1 MKKAT
6 YIFIIGLV
14 ALFVLQSIWIIT
26 SYNAET
32 RKITSEIDEMLTHA
46 IQVEVTTRRLGDYK
60 DKDDPKFVSKIVQA
74 PPSIEEIKKEGL
86 DTISLKDAKQLNIG
100 ENVAELIG
108 QVIQDGFMESGL
120 NIRMHTLD
128 SLFLSNLTEAGLS
141 QVRYTLYLYN
151 ADKKVKETVGTEQAY
166 LFLPYVK
173 TNMKPIGTKGQLFV
187 QGKMQIPPAAV
198 LQQMAFI
205 WITSVLVAILLVYCM
220 YYQFVVWQR
229 AKRELKEREKT
240 VHAAIHDLK
249 APLNNVFAIVDYLE
263 AHTKDAQL
271 LDFLSRSKTRV
282 QGLVVII
289 ESMLSVLKR
298 QNRLNI
304 SEMNLPETI
313 RQCEQEVKALYPQK
327 KYHFEILNPEGISY
341 FATDGVR
348 VARCLRNLLE
358 NALKYSDEDVKITV
372 SLKHTQNRILIAVRD
387 TGWGIPKKA
396 QKRLGEQFYRIE
408 NKNKPERK
416 GLGIGLSSV
425 ILLCKELKGRFAF
438 QSEEGQGSVFYVE
451 LGKVG

>member
-26 SYNAET
+26 SYNAEM
-32 RKITSEIDEMLTHA
+32 RKITSGVDEMLTLA
-46 IQVEVTTRRLGDYK
+46 LQTEMSTRRLGSHKEKPNIAY
-60 DKDDPKFVSKIVQA
+60 KIVDT
-74 PPSIEEIKKEGL
+74 PPSIEEMKKEGL
-86 DTISLKDAKQLNIG
+86 DTISLKEAQQQHMGKTF
-100 ENVAELIG
+100 AEIYTQIVQEGL
-108 QVIQDGFMESGL
+108 MEMGL

-128 SLFLSNLTEAGLS
+128 SLFLFNLTEAGLS

-249 APLNNVFAIVDYLE
+249 APLNNVFTIVDYLE
-263 AHTKDAQL
+263 TQTKDTQL
-271 LDFLSRSKTRV
+271 LDFLSQSKKRV
-282 QGLVVII
+282 QDLVATI

-304 SEMNLPETI
+304 SEVNLPETI